1 MPLRHPHQEHEERWW
16 GAGILVLVGVL
27 VGHQELNGFL
37 ERKMVF
43 KRQLNTGDDSSLKL
57 EGYPKGFVHLYISNV
72 LNMGL
77 GGLWKS
83 ELALALP
90 LTIA

>member
-1 MPLRHPHQEHEERWW
+1 MHPHQEHEERWG

-43 KRQLNTGDDSSLKL
+43 KRQLNTGDGSSLKL
-57 EGYPKGFVHLYISNV
+57 EGYPKGFVHFKCIEYGFGRFGRF
-72 LNMGL
+72 M
-77 GGLWKS
+77 
-83 ELALALP
+83 EE
-90 LTIA
+90 